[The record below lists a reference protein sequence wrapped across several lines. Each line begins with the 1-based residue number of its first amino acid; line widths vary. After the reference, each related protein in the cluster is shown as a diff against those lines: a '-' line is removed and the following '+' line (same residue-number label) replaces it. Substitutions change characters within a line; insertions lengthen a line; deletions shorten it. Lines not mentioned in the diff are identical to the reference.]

1 MLSFALGASLFG
13 DVDHNGIAWVFMA
26 FASGYVARIVGAL
39 FFGYIGDRFSRKI
52 AFQYTIIVIGI
63 SSMLIGIIPPYSM
76 IGEWAIVLLFIFR
89 IAQGFSY
96 GGGLAGAW
104 VLVSEH

>member
-1 MLSFALGASLFG
+1 
-13 DVDHNGIAWVFMA
+13 MA
-26 FASGYVARIVGAL
+26 FASGYVARNVGAL
-39 FFGYIGDRFSRKI
+39 FFGYIGDRFSRKL

-89 IAQGFSY
+89 IAQCFSY
-96 GGGLAGAW
+96 GGELAGAW
-104 VLVSEH
+104 VLASEH